1 MDTKQIN
8 EHRMSSI
15 MSNRLYM
22 IFKNRIQQA
31 SHFGIDGVEKAVNEF
46 YRAFRD
52 KVNTP
57 DFTIGAL
64 MELADKI
71 EGTEHEFGYP
81 SHGYDGRVGG
91 FRITDH
97 DANSRAEL
105 DENKIRKAISEAI
118 KKVVNE
124 IGNTPKGQHKLGML
138 NQRMAK
144 QGRDKDAENVAKYAK
159 AEQDKAY
166 NGDNFTTHEKAMK
179 NGGKLANAYLHGRDV
194 KKINEHNIRNMVVRC
209 LKETIERYKG

>member
-8 EHRMSSI
+8 EHRMSGI

-71 EGTEHEFGYP
+71 EGTEHEFGHP

-97 DANSRAEL
+97 DANRRAEL
-105 DENKIRKAISEAI
+105 DEDKIRKAISEAI
-118 KKVVNE
+118 KRVVNE
-124 IGNTPKGQHKLGML
+124 IGNTPKGQHK
-138 NQRMAK
+138 R
-144 QGRDKDAENVAKYAK
+144 
-159 AEQDKAY
+159 
-166 NGDNFTTHEKAMK
+166 
-179 NGGKLANAYLHGRDV
+179 GKLANAYLHGRDV